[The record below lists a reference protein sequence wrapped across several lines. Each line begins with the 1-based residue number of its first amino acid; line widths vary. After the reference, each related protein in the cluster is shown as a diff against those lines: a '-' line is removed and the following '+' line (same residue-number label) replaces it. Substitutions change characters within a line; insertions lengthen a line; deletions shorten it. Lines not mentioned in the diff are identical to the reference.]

1 MNAAILI
8 ASRELREKSRL
19 FLTALAMAA
28 IPFIASVMPAVR
40 VTGDPNV
47 VALLA
52 GMLSF
57 AMCVGIATVLGVTTI
72 GRELSDGRLSF
83 YFSKPIPPV
92 AIWVGKAAASL
103 IAALV
108 CYGII
113 ALPAMLYSGDI
124 WTSTWL
130 SGGDV
135 VWRFT
140 LAGAVAMFFLMHAL
154 STIVRSRSPLAAL
167 DFVLAVAAGIAV
179 AMILRPLFWAEA
191 SALVTGVSTF
201 MVIAGVVV
209 LAIAPAWQLSRGRA
223 DRRRSHAALSK
234 ALWIGVAI
242 VLVLAAGFVGWIVSA
257 GPEDVEGE
265 LHVAQ
270 SPATG
275 WMFLSGNTR
284 SFFKYHANFLIGP
297 DGQFQRTPQ
306 IWWGAEFS
314 RDGRVAAWLQP
325 VSPRKLRQTELY
337 TRDLTRP
344 DAKPFATGIH
354 ARFAEFVL
362 SEDGSRVA
370 IAEEETLSVHDLKTG
385 RMLTSARV
393 FERGA
398 RTQFYFVSPD
408 VVRTIQTPP
417 TSVKSKKS
425 PVLME
430 LDVLRRRVTKTGVVE
445 PVATAIAVATPDGS
459 KLLFRKEGLLVDGRT
474 GATLGR
480 FGPSGGGL
488 MILSNGTVLTTSGY
502 GTPGRVTIHRP
513 GAAPVDIPLPGMRYA
528 YVRGEI
534 APAKAVVQAGS
545 TWVSGNNAVQ
555 AKVFIINTATAVVE
569 RVDDKTRAP
578 LTAWPSADPRPL
590 PIATGRPLAAFNEA
604 GKLVMWNPLTG
615 EKTTPAFSQ

>member
-19 FLTALAMAA
+19 FLTALAMAV
-28 IPFIASVMPAVR
+28 IPFIASVMPAAR
-40 VTGDPNV
+40 VTGDPNI

-83 YFSKPIPPV
+83 YFSKPIPPA

-103 IAALV
+103 IAALL

-113 ALPAMLYSGDI
+113 AIPAMLYSGDV

-130 SGGDV
+130 TGGDV

-140 LAGAVAMFFLMHAL
+140 VAGAVGMFFLMHAL
-154 STIVRSRSPLAAL
+154 ATIVRSRSPLAAL
-167 DFVLAVAAGIAV
+167 DFVLAVGAGFAV
-179 AMILRPLFWAEA
+179 TMILRPLRWAEA
-191 SALVTGVSTF
+191 SALVTGVGTF
-201 MVIAGVVV
+201 ILIAVVVV
-209 LAIAPAWQLSRGRA
+209 LAIAPAWQLSRGRT

-234 ALWIGVAI
+234 AVWTGFAI
-242 VLVLAAGFVGWIVSA
+242 VLLMAAGFVGWIVSA
-257 GPEDVEGE
+257 GPEDLDGE

-270 SPATG
+270 SPTTG

-284 SFFKYHANFLIGP
+284 SVFKYHANFLIGP
-297 DGQFQRTPQ
+297 DGQFQRARQ
-306 IWWGAEFS
+306 VWWGAEFS

-325 VSPRKLRQTELY
+325 VSTRRLRQMELY

-344 DAKPFATGIH
+344 DAKPVPTGIH

-370 IAEEETLSVHDLKTG
+370 IAEDENLSVHDLKTG
-385 RMLTSARV
+385 RLLASARI
-393 FERGA
+393 FERNA
-398 RTQFYFVSPD
+398 TTQFFFVSPN
-408 VVRTIQTPP
+408 VVRTIQTPR

-430 LDVLRRRVTKTGVVE
+430 FDVRQRRVTKTGVVE
-445 PVATAIAVATPDGS
+445 PVETAIAVATPDGS

-488 MILSNGTVLTTSGY
+488 MILRDGTVLTTSGF

-513 GAAPVDIPLPGMRYA
+513 AAAPVDIPLPGMTYA

-534 APAKAVVQAGS
+534 APGKVVVQAGS
-545 TWVSGNNAVQ
+545 SWVSGNNAVQ
-555 AKVFIINTATAVVE
+555 ARVFIIDTATAVVE

-578 LTAWPSADPRPL
+578 LMAWPSADPRPL
-590 PIATGRPLAAFNEA
+590 PIDTGRPLAAFNEA

-615 EKTTPAFSQ
+615 EKTPPAFSQ